1 MSKRQLAMVMDL
13 NKCIGCQTCT
23 VACKTQWTNRNGREY
38 MYWNNV
44 ETYPGTGYPKNWM
57 ELGGGFDE
65 SGDLKPGVI
74 PNLEADYG
82 VPWDYNYDE
91 LEQGNAIEAASSS
104 QAQLHPNVEP
114 TWGPNW
120 DEDEG
125 AGVFPQDNY
134 FFYLPR
140 ICNHCTNPGCLSA
153 CPRDAI
159 FKREEDG
166 VVLVDLDRC
175 QGYRYCIAGCPYKKI
190 YFNPKISKSEKCIL
204 CFPRIEQGLPPA
216 CAQQCVGR
224 IRFVGFLDDE
234 EGQVYKLVHKY
245 KVALGLRS
253 DYGTQ
258 PNVYYVPPTESPAK
272 FDANG
277 KIIEGSTRL
286 PVEELEKLFGSEVH
300 QAIATLKSE
309 MKKRKETGESELMD
323 ILIAYQHSDM
333 FRLDNNYYQQV
344 ARDKGAHPL
353 APVDTRY
360 LTGKHTPSRSA
371 MNYTHGAGFTPG
383 GHH

>member
-1 MSKRQLAMVMDL
+1 MSRRQLAMVMDL

-44 ETYPGTGYPKNWM
+44 ETYPGTGYPKNWQS
-57 ELGGGFDE
+57 LGGGFKE
-65 SGDLKPGVI
+65 GELQPGVI
-74 PNLEADYG
+74 PNLEVDYG
-82 VPWDYNYDE
+82 VPWEYNFEGLE
-91 LEQGNAIEAASSS
+91 LGQ
-104 QAQLHPNVEP
+104 QLEPHVNP

-120 DEDEG
+120 DEDQG
-125 AGVFPQDNY
+125 AGNFPSDNY
-134 FFYLPR
+134 FFYIPR

-159 FKREEDG
+159 FKREQDG

-234 EGQVYKLVHKY
+234 ESQVYKLVHKY
-245 KVALGLRS
+245 KVAIGLRP
-253 DYGTQ
+253 DYGTT
-258 PNVYYVPPTESPAK
+258 PNVYYIPPVESPVK

-277 KIIEGSTRL
+277 KPIEGSDRIPT
-286 PVEELEKLFGSEVH
+286 EELEKLFGPAVH
-300 QAIATLKSE
+300 EAMKTVKAE

-323 ILIAYQHSDM
+323 LLISYQHQNM
-333 FRLDNNYYQQV
+333 FRLDNNYYQEY
-344 ARDKGAHPL
+344 AKEKGLHLA

-360 LTGKHTPSRSA
+360 IKGKHTTI
-371 MNYTHGAGFTPG
+371 THFKAA
-383 GHH
+383 H

>member
-44 ETYPGTGYPKNWM
+44 ETYPGDGYPKKWM
-57 ELGGGFDE
+57 EQGGGFDAA
-65 SGDLKPGVI
+65 GDLQDGII
-74 PNLEADYG
+74 PNIEADYG
-82 VPWDYNYDE
+82 VPWDYNYE
-91 LEQGNAIEAASSS
+91 SLASVNVLGNDADKDGYSIKGAETPG
-104 QAQLHPNVEP
+104 LHPTTEP

-125 AGVFPQDNY
+125 AGNFPSDNY

-159 FKREEDG
+159 FKRDEDG

-204 CFPRIEQGLPPA
+204 CFPRVEQGLPPA

-234 EGQVYKLVHKY
+234 ESQVYKLVHKH
-245 KVALGLRS
+245 KVALPLRS

-258 PNVYYVPPTESPAK
+258 PNIYYIPPTESPAK
-272 FDANG
+272 FDAEG
-277 KIIEGSTRL
+277 KIIEGSTRV
-286 PVEELEKLFGSEVH
+286 PMEELEALFGKEVH
-300 QAIATLKSE
+300 GVVEKLKAE
-309 MKKRKETGESELMD
+309 QKTRKETGKSEILD
-323 ILIAYQHSDM
+323 LLIAFNHSEM
-333 FRLDNNYYQQV
+333 FRLDNNYYQEV
-344 ARDKGAHPL
+344 AKAKGQSPL

-360 LTGKHTPSRSA
+360 VKGKHTKVA
-371 MNYTHGAGFTPG
+371 FGG

>member
-44 ETYPGTGYPKNWM
+44 ETYPGDGYPKKWM
-57 ELGGGFDE
+57 ELGGGFDAA
-65 SGDLKPGVI
+65 GDLQPGVI
-74 PNLEADYG
+74 PSIEADYG
-82 VPWDYNYDE
+82 VPWDYNYDS
-91 LEQGNAIEAASSS
+91 LAEQNLIDNSPEAGLRPEVSPS
-104 QAQLHPNVEP
+104 
-114 TWGPNW
+114 WGPNW

-125 AGVFPQDNY
+125 AGNFPMDNY

-140 ICNHCTNPGCLSA
+140 ICNHCSNPGCLSA

-216 CAQQCVGR
+216 CAQSCVGR

-234 EGQVYKLVHKY
+234 ESQVYKLVHKY
-245 KVALGLRS
+245 KVALPLRP
-253 DYGTQ
+253 DYGTK
-258 PNVYYVPPTESPAK
+258 PNVYYVPPAETPPK
-272 FDANG
+272 FDENG
-277 KIIEGSTRL
+277 KIIEGSSRV
-286 PVEELEKLFGSEVH
+286 PIEELEKLFGPEVH
-300 QAIATLKSE
+300 QA
-309 MKKRKETGESELMD
+309 MKTIKEEREKRRKTGESELMD
-323 ILIAYQHSDM
+323 ILIAYQHKDM
-333 FRLDNNYYQQV
+333 FRLDHNYYQEV
-344 ARDKGAHPL
+344 AKSKGAKPL
-353 APVDTRY
+353 PLVDERY
-360 LTGKHTPSRSA
+360 VSGKHTKISHFKVRS
-371 MNYTHGAGFTPG
+371 
-383 GHH
+383 

>member
-44 ETYPGTGYPKNWM
+44 ETYPGVGYPKNWQ
-57 ELGGGFDE
+57 ELGGGFDS
-65 SGDLKPGVI
+65 SGDLKDGVI
-74 PNLEADYG
+74 PNIESDYG

-91 LEQGNAIEAASSS
+91 IGTHDYTKGDVEPGFQ
-104 QAQLHPNVEP
+104 PNMEP

-125 AGVFPQDNY
+125 AGDFPNDNY
-134 FFYLPR
+134 FFYIPR
-140 ICNHCTNPGCLSA
+140 ICNHCSNPGCLSA

-159 FKREEDG
+159 FKRDQDG

-190 YFNPKISKSEKCIL
+190 YFNSKLSKSEKCIM

-234 EGQVYKLVHKY
+234 EGQIYKLVHKF
-245 KVALGLRS
+245 KVAIPLRT

-258 PNVYYVPPTESPAK
+258 PNVYYVPPTEAPLK
-272 FDANG
+272 FDAEG
-277 KIIEGSTRL
+277 RAIEGSDRI
-286 PVEELEKLFGSEVH
+286 PVAELEKLFGSAVH
-300 QAIATLKSE
+300 GAIKTVKAE
-309 MKKRKETGESELMD
+309 QKKRKETGESELMD
-323 ILIAYQHSDM
+323 ILIAYQHSEM
-333 FRLDNNYYQQV
+333 FRLDADYYKDVMKKQ
-344 ARDKGAHPL
+344 GLSPL

-360 LTGKHTPSRSA
+360 SKGK
-371 MNYTHGAGFTPG
+371 YTKSISNFKAQL
-383 GHH
+383 

>member
-1 MSKRQLAMVMDL
+1 MVMDL

-57 ELGGGFDE
+57 ELGGGFDAA
-65 SGDLKPGVI
+65 GDLQPGVI

-82 VPWDYNYDE
+82 VPWDYNYDDQ
-91 LEQGNAIEAASSS
+91 LSNDLLNAGATAGFS
-104 QAQLHPNVEP
+104 PNVEP

-120 DEDEG
+120 DEDQG
-125 AGVFPQDNY
+125 TGVFPQDNY

-140 ICNHCTNPGCLSA
+140 ICNHCSNPGCLSA

-234 EGQVYKLVHKY
+234 ESQVYKLVHKY
-245 KVALGLRS
+245 KVALGLRPE
-253 DYGTQ
+253 YGTQ
-258 PNVYYVPPTESPAK
+258 PNVYYIPPTESPAK
-272 FDANG
+272 FDADG

-286 PVEELEKLFGSEVH
+286 PVEELVKLFGDGVH
-300 QAIATLKSE
+300 DSIHTLKAE
-309 MKKRKETGESELMD
+309 MQKRKETGESELMD
-323 ILIAYQHSDM
+323 LLIAYQHHDM
-333 FRLDNNYYQQV
+333 FRLDNNYYHEV
-344 ARDKGAHPL
+344 AKQKGNKL
-353 APVDTRY
+353 APPVDSRY
-360 LTGKHTPSRSA
+360 IVGKHTQAGHQQHWIQGGDLSA
-371 MNYTHGAGFTPG
+371 G

>member
-1 MSKRQLAMVMDL
+1 MSQRQLAMVMDL

-44 ETYPGTGYPKNWM
+44 ETYPGVGYPKKWQ
-57 ELGGGFDE
+57 ESGGGFDAA
-65 SGDLKPGVI
+65 GDLQPGII
-74 PNLEADYG
+74 PSIKSAYG
-82 VPWDYNYDE
+82 VPWDYNHDE
-91 LEQGNAIEAASSS
+91 LAKGAEFKPDI
-104 QAQLHPNVEP
+104 EP

-125 AGVFPQDNY
+125 AGAFPEDNY
-134 FFYLPR
+134 FFYIPR
-140 ICNHCTNPGCLSA
+140 ICNHCSNPGCLSA

-159 FKREEDG
+159 FKRDQDG

-234 EGQVYKLVHKY
+234 EGQVHKLVNKY
-245 KVALGLRS
+245 KVALPLRS

-258 PNVYYVPPTESPAK
+258 PNVYYIPPTEAPPK

-277 KIIEGSTRL
+277 KIIEGSTRV
-286 PVEELEKLFGSEVH
+286 PVKELENLFGSEVH
-300 QAIATLKSE
+300 FAIKTVKE
-309 MKKRKETGESELMD
+309 EIKKRKETGESELMD
-323 ILIAYQHSDM
+323 LLIAYNHEDM
-333 FRLDNNYYQQV
+333 FRLDSGYYQDYAKLHGLV
-344 ARDKGAHPL
+344 PMKLVDNRYSAGKNSNSMKFFLPTNMKGAH
-353 APVDTRY
+353 
-360 LTGKHTPSRSA
+360 
-371 MNYTHGAGFTPG
+371 
-383 GHH
+383 

>member
-1 MSKRQLAMVMDL
+1 MDL

-57 ELGGGFDE
+57 DLGGGFDAA
-65 SGDLKPGVI
+65 GDLKEGVI
-74 PNLEADYG
+74 PNIEADYG
-82 VPWDYNYDE
+82 VPWDFNYEDVGTYNYTKGD
-91 LEQGNAIEAASSS
+91 ATPAFHADST
-104 QAQLHPNVEP
+104 P

-120 DEDEG
+120 DEDVG
-125 AGVFPQDNY
+125 KGNFPSDNY

-159 FKREEDG
+159 FKRDQDG

-190 YFNPKISKSEKCIL
+190 YFNSKISKSEKCIL

-224 IRFVGFLDDE
+224 IRFVGFLDDT
-234 EGQVYKLVHKY
+234 EGQVYKLVTKY
-245 KVALGLRS
+245 KVALPLRS

-258 PNVYYVPPTESPAK
+258 PNVYYVPPTEAPAK
-272 FDANG
+272 FDAEG
-277 KIIEGSTRL
+277 RIIEGSQRVPMT
-286 PVEELEKLFGSEVH
+286 ELELLFGKPVH
-300 QAIATLKSE
+300 AAIKTIKSE
-309 MKKRKETGESELMD
+309 KEKRAKTGESELMD
-323 ILIAYQHSDM
+323 ILIAYHHADM
-333 FRLDNNYYQQV
+333 FRLDTNYYQDV
-344 ARDKGAHPL
+344 AKASGNKNPL
-353 APVDTRY
+353 APIDDRYSKGKFTADFSLPFVDE
-360 LTGKHTPSRSA
+360 KP
-371 MNYTHGAGFTPG
+371 HGEGNKTEGNA
-383 GHH
+383 HA

>member
-57 ELGGGFDE
+57 ELGGGFDAA
-65 SGDLKPGVI
+65 GDLQPGVI

-82 VPWDYNYDE
+82 VPWDYNYE
-91 LEQGNAIEAASSS
+91 SLMGGS
-104 QAQLHPNVEP
+104 QDSNSFHPHVSP

-234 EGQVYKLVHKY
+234 ESQVHKLVHKY

-258 PNVYYVPPTESPAK
+258 PNVYYIPPTESPAK
-272 FDANG
+272 FDAEG

-286 PVEELEKLFGSEVH
+286 PVEELEKLFGPAVH
-300 QAIATLKSE
+300 DAIKTLKAE
-309 MKKRKETGESELMD
+309 MKKRKETGVSELMD
-323 ILIAYQHSDM
+323 LLIAYQHSDM

-344 ARDKGAHPL
+344 AKENKRNPL

-360 LTGKHTPSRSA
+360 IAGK
-371 MNYTHGAGFTPG
+371 FTKAG

>member
-57 ELGGGFDE
+57 NLGGGFDAA
-65 SGDLKPGVI
+65 GDLKEGII
-74 PNLEADYG
+74 PNIEADYG
-82 VPWDYNYDE
+82 VPWDFNYEDVGTYNYTKGD
-91 LEQGNAIEAASSS
+91 ATPAFHADST
-104 QAQLHPNVEP
+104 P

-120 DEDEG
+120 DEDVG
-125 AGVFPQDNY
+125 KGNFPSDNY

-159 FKREEDG
+159 FKRDQDG

-190 YFNPKISKSEKCIL
+190 YFNSKISKSEKCIL

-224 IRFVGFLDDE
+224 IRFVGFLDDT
-234 EGQVYKLVHKY
+234 EGQVYKLVTKY
-245 KVALGLRS
+245 KVALPLRS

-258 PNVYYVPPTESPAK
+258 PNVYYVPPTEAPAK
-272 FDANG
+272 FDAEG
-277 KIIEGSTRL
+277 KIIEGSQRV
-286 PVEELEKLFGSEVH
+286 PMAELELLFGKPVH
-300 QAIATLKSE
+300 EAIKTIRAEKD
-309 MKKRKETGESELMD
+309 KRAKTGESELMD
-323 ILIAYQHSDM
+323 ILIAYHHADM
-333 FRLDNNYYQQV
+333 FRLDTNYYQEI
-344 ARDKGAHPL
+344 AKTSTNPNPL
-353 APVDTRY
+353 APIDDRYSKGKFTTDFALPYVDEKETEEE
-360 LTGKHTPSRSA
+360 KAHA
-371 MNYTHGAGFTPG
+371 
-383 GHH
+383 

>member
-1 MSKRQLAMVMDL
+1 MSSRQLAMVMDL

-44 ETYPGTGYPKNWM
+44 ETYPGEGYPKKWQ
-57 ELGGGFDE
+57 ESGGGFDAA
-65 SGDLKPGVI
+65 GDLQPGSI
-74 PNLEADYG
+74 PSIESDYG
-82 VPWDYNYDE
+82 VPWDYNHEE
-91 LEQGNAIEAASSS
+91 LASGEEFK
-104 QAQLHPNVEP
+104 PNIEP

-125 AGVFPQDNY
+125 EGNFPEDNY
-134 FFYLPR
+134 FFYIPR
-140 ICNHCTNPGCLSA
+140 ICNHCSEPGCLSA
-153 CPRDAI
+153 CPRDAV
-159 FKREEDG
+159 FKRDQDG

-224 IRFVGFLDDE
+224 IRFVGFLDDKE
-234 EGQVYKLVHKY
+234 SQVHKLVHKY
-245 KVALGLRS
+245 KVALPLRS

-258 PNVYYVPPTESPAK
+258 PNVYYVPPTEAPPK

-277 KIIEGSTRL
+277 KIIEGSTRV
-286 PVEELEKLFGSEVH
+286 PIAELEKLFGPEVNG
-300 QAIATLKSE
+300 AIKTVKRE
-309 MKKRKETGESELMD
+309 MKKRKDSGESELMD
-323 ILIAYQHSDM
+323 LLIAYNHEDM
-333 FRLDNNYYQQV
+333 FRLDSGYYQNY
-344 ARDKGAHPL
+344 AKIHKL
-353 APVDTRY
+353 APVKLVDDRY
-360 LTGKHTPSRSA
+360 SAGKNTNTMKFFNPLQ
-371 MNYTHGAGFTPG
+371 GA
-383 GHH
+383 H

>member
-57 ELGGGFDE
+57 ELGGGFDAA
-65 SGDLKPGVI
+65 GDLQPGII

-82 VPWDYNYDE
+82 VPWDYNYE
-91 LEQGNAIEAASSS
+91 GLAKGESFE
-104 QAQLHPNVEP
+104 PNVEP

-125 AGVFPQDNY
+125 AGTFPQDNY
-134 FFYLPR
+134 FFYIPR

-190 YFNPKISKSEKCIL
+190 YFNPKLSKSEKCIL

-234 EGQVYKLVHKY
+234 EGQVHKLVNKY
-245 KVALGLRS
+245 KVALPLRS

-258 PNVYYVPPTESPAK
+258 PNIFYIPPTESPVK

-277 KIIEGSTRL
+277 KPIEGSNRL
-286 PVEELEKLFGSEVH
+286 PMEELEKLFGADIHSSVK
-300 QAIATLKSE
+300 TLKDE
-309 MKKRKETGESELMD
+309 MAKRKETGKSDLMD
-323 ILIAYQHSDM
+323 ILIAFKHSDM
-333 FRLDNNYYQQV
+333 FRLDNNYYQAV
-344 ARDKGAHPL
+344 AKEKGQTPL

-360 LTGKHTPSRSA
+360 LAGK
-371 MNYTHGAGFTPG
+371 YTKDSGIQYYDPNATLG

>member
-23 VACKTQWTNRNGREY
+23 VACKTQWTNRNGRDY

-44 ETYPGTGYPKNWM
+44 ETYPGQGYPRNWQ
-57 ELGGGFDE
+57 EAGGGFDAA
-65 SGDLKPGVI
+65 GDLQPGEI
-74 PNLEADYG
+74 PNIEADYG
-82 VPWDYNYDE
+82 VPWEYNFDE
-91 LEQGNAIEAASSS
+91 MRDGAILTP
-104 QAQLHPNVEP
+104 QQDGKDVQP

-120 DEDEG
+120 DEDVATG
-125 AGVFPQDNY
+125 DYPSDNY

-140 ICNHCTNPGCLSA
+140 ICNHCSNPGCLSA

-159 FKREEDG
+159 FKRDQDG

-190 YFNPKISKSEKCIL
+190 YFNPKLSKSEKCIL
-204 CFPRIEQGLPPA
+204 CFPRVEQGLPPA

-234 EGQVYKLVHKY
+234 EGQVHKLVHKY
-245 KVALGLRS
+245 KVAIGLRP

-258 PNVYYVPPTESPAK
+258 PNVYYVPPVFSPDK
-272 FDANG
+272 FDADG
-277 KIIEGSTRL
+277 APIPGQDRIPDADL
-286 PVEELEKLFGSEVH
+286 QKLFGDDYK
-300 QAIATLKSE
+300 QAKATLLAE
-309 MKKRKETGESELMD
+309 HKKRKETGESELMD
-323 ILIAYQHSDM
+323 ILIAFQHKEM

-344 ARDKGAHPL
+344 AKEQGRPAL
-353 APVDTRY
+353 APVDDRY
-360 LTGKHTPSRSA
+360 VKGKHTKFA
-371 MNYTHGAGFTPG
+371 AHYQVAGG

>member
-44 ETYPGTGYPKNWM
+44 ETYPGDGYPKKWM
-57 ELGGGFDE
+57 DLGGGFDAA
-65 SGDLKPGVI
+65 GDLQPGII
-74 PNLEADYG
+74 PNIESDYG
-82 VPWDYNYDE
+82 VPWDYNYDS
-91 LEQGNAIEAASSS
+91 LAEQNLIGDS
-104 QAQLHPNVEP
+104 VEP
-114 TWGPNW
+114 GFKPDTSPVWGPNW

-125 AGVFPQDNY
+125 AGEFPMDNY

-140 ICNHCTNPGCLSA
+140 ICNHCSNPGCLSA

-175 QGYRYCIAGCPYKKI
+175 QGYRFCIAGCPYKKI

-204 CFPRIEQGLPPA
+204 CFPRVEQGLPPA
-216 CAQQCVGR
+216 CAQSCVGR

-234 EGQVYKLVHKY
+234 ESQVYKLVHKY
-245 KVALGLRS
+245 KVALPLRP

-258 PNVYYVPPTESPAK
+258 PNVYYVPPTEAPPK
-272 FDANG
+272 FDENG
-277 KIIEGSTRL
+277 KIIEGSNRI
-286 PVEELEKLFGSEVH
+286 PIQELEKLFGPAVH
-300 QAIATLKSE
+300 KAIKTLKAE
-309 MKKRKETGESELMD
+309 KEKRAKTGESELMD
-323 ILIAYQHSDM
+323 ILIAYQHKDM

-344 ARDKGAHPL
+344 AKDKGMKPL
-353 APVDTRY
+353 APVDERY
-360 LTGKHTPSRSA
+360 VAGK
-371 MNYTHGAGFTPG
+371 YTKISHFKVHA
-383 GHH
+383 

>member
-1 MSKRQLAMVMDL
+1 
-13 NKCIGCQTCT
+13 
-23 VACKTQWTNRNGREY
+23 
-38 MYWNNV
+38 
-44 ETYPGTGYPKNWM
+44 M
-57 ELGGGFDE
+57 ELGGGFDAA
-65 SGDLKPGVI
+65 GDLQPGII

-82 VPWDYNYDE
+82 VSWDYNYE
-91 LEQGNAIEAASSS
+91 GLMQGESFV
-104 QAQLHPNVEP
+104 PNVEP

-125 AGVFPQDNY
+125 AGNFPQDNY
-134 FFYLPR
+134 FFYIPR

-234 EGQVYKLVHKY
+234 DSQVYKLVHKY
-245 KVALGLRS
+245 KVALPLRS

-258 PNVYYVPPTESPAK
+258 PNIYYIPPTESPVK
-272 FDANG
+272 FDENG
-277 KIIEGSTRL
+277 KAIEGSSRL
-286 PVEELEKLFGSEVH
+286 PMEELERLFGEEVYG
-300 QAIATLKSE
+300 AVKTLKDE
-309 MKKRKETGESELMD
+309 MAKRKETGESEMLD
-323 ILIAYQHSDM
+323 LLIAYKHSDM

-344 ARDKGAHPL
+344 ARDKGQSPL
-353 APVDTRY
+353 APVDNRY
-360 LTGKHTPSRSA
+360 SAGKFTSEKHK
-371 MNYTHGAGFTPG
+371 MNFFHGGVQAG